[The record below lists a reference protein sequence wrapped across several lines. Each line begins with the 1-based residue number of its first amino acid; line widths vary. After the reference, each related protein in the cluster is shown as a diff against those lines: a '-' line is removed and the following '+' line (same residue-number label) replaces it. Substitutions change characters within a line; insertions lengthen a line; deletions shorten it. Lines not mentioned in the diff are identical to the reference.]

1 MDAAYGDQ
9 KKYLEPMRT
18 PWQGADGIAWLCTAE
33 AAQLQSGAFYLDR
46 KVQHSPPR
54 RPRAPAP
61 RALRFWL
68 LQVQPS
74 VPAHRA
80 SASAP
85 RQCPRPLG
93 STALLAQPEPHRPRV
108 STSLAVRVVVSQ
120 RCHRARVPQV
130 EPKHIAG
137 PFFTEG
143 SFTKNTPAEVDAM
156 MQRLDDWSHGR
167 RAAEADE
174 AAALALRRPLAE
186 MSAPI
191 EVARFM
197 GRWFVVAQ
205 IPTPFDRGAKNSVE
219 DYAWNDVRAPPPPP
233 SPMPPPS
240 SSRLRSS

>member
-1 MDAAYGDQ
+1 M
-9 KKYLEPMRT
+9 
-18 PWQGADGIAWLCTAE
+18 
-33 AAQLQSGAFYLDR
+33 
-46 KVQHSPPR
+46 
-54 RPRAPAP
+54 
-61 RALRFWL
+61 
-68 LQVQPS
+68 
-74 VPAHRA
+74 
-80 SASAP
+80 
-85 RQCPRPLG
+85 
-93 STALLAQPEPHRPRV
+93 
-108 STSLAVRVVVSQ
+108 STSLAVGVVVGQ